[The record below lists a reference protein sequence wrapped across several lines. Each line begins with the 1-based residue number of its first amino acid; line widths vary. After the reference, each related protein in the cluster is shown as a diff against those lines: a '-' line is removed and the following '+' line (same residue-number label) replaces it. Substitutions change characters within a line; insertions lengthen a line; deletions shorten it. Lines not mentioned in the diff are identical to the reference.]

1 MRNDLFCSMK
11 WCGKQYIHTF
21 NSTADLNL
29 MYSLSPVSKDISF
42 MLISLSEKLTQNVGN
57 LEEKFNTLKTKYVY
71 FYQYRLCVQVQ
82 YVKFMGTLWS
92 SLNYLHTM
100 NLIT

>member
-1 MRNDLFCSMK
+1 
-11 WCGKQYIHTF
+11 
-21 NSTADLNL
+21 
-29 MYSLSPVSKDISF
+29 

-82 YVKFMGTLWS
+82 YVKFMGTL
-92 SLNYLHTM
+92 
-100 NLIT
+100 